1 MPSGI
6 SIPSSVPNLREI
18 ARELEVERYYISYVL
33 LSQYVHGSHYA
44 GQTYRKGLG
53 SAKRFGEEISSG
65 EWAWCLRIAWW
76 SLHNAAHRLIEV
88 AKVPEVDIGTD
99 DQFHSLEACLRAVE
113 SESTRNGAV

>member
-1 MPSGI
+1 VGGLAGI
-6 SIPSSVPNLREI
+6 ASETGDPVPGFSSTAQGLR
-18 ARELEVERYYISYVL
+18 SFW
-33 LSQYVHGSHYA
+33 HGV
-44 GQTYRKGLG
+44 K

-76 SLHNAAHRLIEV
+76 SLYNAAHRLIEV
-88 AKVPEVDIGTD
+88 AKVPEVDIGTE